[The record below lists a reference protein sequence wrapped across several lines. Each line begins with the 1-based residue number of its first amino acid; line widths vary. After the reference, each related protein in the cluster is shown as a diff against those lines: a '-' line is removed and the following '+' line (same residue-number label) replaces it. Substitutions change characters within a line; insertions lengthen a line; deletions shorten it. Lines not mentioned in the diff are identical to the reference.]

1 MNAVCVD
8 YEAIETDNTVDV
20 NKGKQI
26 TLSTAIEVPVNT
38 IHQFPSAAKPFDKIL
53 N

>member
-38 IHQFPSAAKPFDKIL
+38 IHQSPSAAKPFDKIL